1 MLTNPSTKLQKS
13 HLYQYKTTALE
24 HSGVWNHCAKAFR
37 AIRVSVIQIIIQ
49 AAQLFSVYLLMSVN

>member
-1 MLTNPSTKLQKS
+1 MIVILLKS
-13 HLYQYKTTALE
+13 LCHQNTVGSGTTV
-24 HSGVWNHCAKAFR
+24 HHCAKAFR